1 MEVLGIQSN
10 LVPTPHHQALGH
22 LYLTSKKSKVD
33 VKTTKF
39 FQDEKNPRTTEEKR
53 LVPKLWKDP
62 QTYTVQALHSPWHRT
77 MLRIQ
82 SALFHTSIDFFRHKM
97 NYEYLVVP
105 LTTGSISSPMG
116 LGSDSQP
123 VSIQLNNKPTYLAD
137 SQQFLLEYAL
147 RLQEVPRGVYYAGT
161 SCRGEDHDPTHL
173 NQFCHVECEL
183 LGGLE
188 AGMDVANQYI
198 INLTQSLL
206 ASHGPEIALYAG
218 TTSHMQHLLKLYS
231 ANNNYFPTI
240 TLSEVLALPELTN
253 EMWEFV
259 VPGDPAYGRLLTR
272 KGEQMLIAKFGG
284 ACWLTEM
291 DHLSVPFYQ
300 AYIPGN
306 PTQQVAKAQ
315 CADFLLGMG
324 EVLGCGNR
332 HVSVD
337 QAMRGLGE
345 HGVNPEDY
353 KWYLDMRKEKE
364 LETTGWG
371 IGTERYLCWVLGH
384 DDVRDVQIFPRLKGL
399 ECAP

>member
-1 MEVLGIQSN
+1 MEVLIQSN
-10 LVPTPHHQALGH
+10 LVTPRHQVEH
-22 LYLTSKKSKVD
+22 LYLTPKKQKVD
-33 VKTTKF
+33 VKTTKII
-39 FQDEKNPRTTEEKR
+39 QDEKNPRTEEKH
-53 LVPKLWKDP
+53 LPKLWQNP
-62 QTYTVQALHSPWHRT
+62 QTYAVQALHSPWHRT
-77 MLRIQ
+77 MLRLQ
-82 SALFHTSIDFFRHKM
+82 SALFHISIDFFRQM
-97 NYEYLVVP
+97 NYDYLVVP

-123 VSIQLNNKPTYLAD
+123 VSIQLNNNPTYLAD

-147 RLQEVPRGVYYAGT
+147 RLQEVPKGVYYAGT
-161 SCRGEDHDPTHL
+161 SCRGEDHDTTHL

-206 ASHGPEIALYAG
+206 TSHGPEIARYAG
-218 TTSHMQHLLKLYS
+218 TTSHMQQLLQLYS
-231 ANNNYFPTI
+231 TSNNSFPTI
-240 TLSEVLALPELTN
+240 TLSEVLVLPELTD

-259 VPGDPAYGRLLTR
+259 VPGKPAYGRLLTR
-272 KGEQMLIAKFGG
+272 KGEQMLIAKFRG

-300 AYIPGN
+300 AYVPG
-306 PTQQVAKAQ
+306 TQEVAKAQ

-332 HVSVD
+332 HVSRD
-337 QAMRGLGE
+337 QAMHGLRE

-353 KWYLDMRKEKE
+353 KWYLNMRKEKE
-364 LETTGWG
+364 LNTTGWG
-371 IGTERYLCWVLGH
+371 IGTERYMCWVLGH

>member
-1 MEVLGIQSN
+1 MEVLTIQST
-10 LVPTPHHQALGH
+10 LATPHHQALEH
-22 LYLTSKKSKVD
+22 IYLTPKKQRVD
-33 VKTTKF
+33 IETTEIL
-39 FQDEKNPRTTEEKR
+39 QDEEIPRTPEEKR
-53 LVPKLWKDP
+53 IVPKLWQNP
-62 QTYTVQALHSPWHRT
+62 QTYAVQALHSPWHRT
-77 MLRIQ
+77 MLHLQ
-82 SALFHTSIDFFRHKM
+82 SALFHASIDFFRHKLH
-97 NYEYLVVP
+97 YEYLVVP

-123 VSIQLNNKPTYLAD
+123 VRIQLNHQPTYLAD

-147 RLQEVPRGVYYAGT
+147 RLQDVPNGVYYAGT
-161 SCRGEDHDPTHL
+161 SCRGEDHDATHL

-183 LGGLE
+183 LGGLA
-188 AGMDVANQYI
+188 AGMTVASQYI
-198 INLTQSLL
+198 IDLTQSLL
-206 ASHGPEIALYAG
+206 DSHSTEIARYAG
-218 TTSHMQHLLKLYS
+218 TTSHMQQLLELYR
-231 ANNNYFPTI
+231 ANNNSFPTI
-240 TLSEVLALPELTN
+240 TLAEVLALPELTS
-253 EMWEFV
+253 EMWECV
-259 VPGDPAYGRLLTR
+259 VPGAPEYGRLITR

-300 AYIPGN
+300 AYSPGT
-306 PTQQVAKAQ
+306 PTQEVAKAQ
-315 CADFLLGMG
+315 CADFLVGMG
-324 EVLGCGNR
+324 EVLGCGHR

-337 QAMRGLGE
+337 QAMRGLRE

-353 KWYLDMRKEKE
+353 KWYLEMRRERD